1 MENQASSGAAVGG
14 GELVWKE
21 PGWAAL
27 GVWVLQKGA
36 GSSASHRG
44 EIPPNY
50 CYADPEKKGEKHI
63 FSCLQQQGT
72 VPEPCRSPLKPH
84 QCAVLGMPAKLS
96 LFLLLSDILAGFH
109 GVTLDAL
116 VMPFAKHWA
125 KAQGGTGGG
134 GLPHPTTAGCKGN
147 GRCLQVRNEGSRRGV
162 CASPFRV
169 KKQHVAFITASGL
182 AQEKQLVPLFHSE
195 EKGV

>member
-1 MENQASSGAAVGG
+1 MVPRLEGVNWFGKSQDGQPLVFGFYKRELGALPPTEVKYLQIIAMLILKRKEKSTFSAASSS
-14 GELVWKE
+14 
-21 PGWAAL
+21 
-27 GVWVLQKGA
+27 KGPCQSLA
-36 GSSASHRG
+36 G
-44 EIPPNY
+44 
-50 CYADPEKKGEKHI
+50 
-63 FSCLQQQGT
+63 L
-72 VPEPCRSPLKPH
+72 RSNPIK
-84 QCAVLGMPAKLS
+84 CAVLGMPAKLS